1 MYFVFYAPTNKE
13 LCEADAIACQYIE
26 SKMRNLNTLA
36 AWNARSFVIN
46 SPTAKRSEFWLSNKE
61 RLDEAIAAEK
71 WECKTLDQLTPQDYQ
86 AKNSLEN
93 LASKRYGHR
102 ITCGYK
108 A

>member
-26 SKMRNLNTLA
+26 SKMRNLNSLA
-36 AWNARSFVIN
+36 AWNARSF
-46 SPTAKRSEFWLSNKE
+46 EFWLSNKE